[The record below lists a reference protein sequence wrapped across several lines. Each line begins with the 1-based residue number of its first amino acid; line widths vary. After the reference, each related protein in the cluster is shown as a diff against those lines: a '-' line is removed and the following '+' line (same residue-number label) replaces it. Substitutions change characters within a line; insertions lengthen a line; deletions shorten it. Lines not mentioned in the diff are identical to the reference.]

1 MPTLY
6 LGYDAHCSV
15 CTRTGERIK
24 SEVGENRDG
33 SIEKSI
39 GILDVEDNKIYRA
52 YEIKRGQST
61 IETGAFVYS
70 YIGQGSAKTLS
81 SSINGAPPE
90 SLAPSAIHHAV
101 LRGADPCGGCTGP
114 GGPGDTS
121 KISAEQ
127 CNEEIDVA
135 CALGLA
141 GCVGCAAACAGTFGL
156 ACIFC
161 ITTSCGSF
169 LAGGGCCKGDGSTH
183 HVCKRCSAPL

>member
-1 MPTLY
+1 MSTLY

-15 CTRTGERIK
+15 CARTGERIK

-33 SIEKSI
+33 SIENSV
-39 GILDVEDNKIYRA
+39 GILHADENKIYRA
-52 YEIKRGQST
+52 YEIKNGQST
-61 IETGAFVYS
+61 IESGAFVYS

-90 SLAPSAIHHAV
+90 SLDSSAIHHAV

-114 GGPGDTS
+114 GDTS
-121 KISAEQ
+121 KISTEQ

-161 ITTSCGSF
+161 ITTSCGGF
-169 LAGGGCCKGDGSTH
+169 LAGSGCCKGDGSTH
-183 HVCKRCSAPL
+183 HVCKRCAASL